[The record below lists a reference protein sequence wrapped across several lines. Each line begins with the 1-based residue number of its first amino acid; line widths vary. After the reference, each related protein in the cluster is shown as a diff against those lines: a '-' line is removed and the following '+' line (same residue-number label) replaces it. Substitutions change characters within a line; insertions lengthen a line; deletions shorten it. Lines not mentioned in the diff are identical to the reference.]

1 MNNHWLEREAE
12 GVETLVVRYE
22 DLKVDCAGQLRRVA
36 NFVGFKLQEAR
47 VTCAC
52 RREEV
57 ETAAK
62 RETKFLPTFSDAQI
76 EYHLRQISRPPCK
89 NIEMTGFYHTILKCP
104 DTWS

>member
-76 EYHLRQISRPPCK
+76 EYHLRQIPRPSLQKYRNDWVSPYDSE
-89 NIEMTGFYHTILKCP
+89 NF
-104 DTWS
+104 

>member
-1 MNNHWLEREAE
+1 MNNRWLEREAE

-76 EYHLRQISRPPCK
+76 EYHLRQISRPSLQKYRNDWVSPYDSE
-89 NIEMTGFYHTILKCP
+89 NF
-104 DTWS
+104 